1 MSSLKSAR
9 QWAYKLRDE
18 ACEVLERS
26 SDAIL
31 QYEEAYFVGCAKAY
45 KNSLDRHYRNRQ
57 SVGSNQT
64 DSEED
69 TYTWYGPK
77 LLEEMV
83 LASIA
88 ESELRSFVHDHRLT
102 PPESLLSANDYR
114 RQRVSYQLDLKKAQ
128 DEETGRQAR
137 ATPSQSSTIFNPGF
151 ETVEPATLINPT
163 KKRNRCKDWLD
174 GLEPLPAKRIKLGRQ
189 PGNGLGSVTNGSGS
203 KGGPGQP
210 HCSGGSSTVNGL
222 ASPPLSTPP
231 ENLPRYNLRM
241 STTAQKAQPKSGRL
255 ARGSPYD

>member
-1 MSSLKSAR
+1 MSKLESTR
-9 QWAYKLRDE
+9 QWANKLRDQ
-18 ACEVLERS
+18 ACEVLGRTS
-26 SDAIL
+26 NTIL
-31 QYEEAYFVGCAKAY
+31 QYEEEYYIGCAKAY
-45 KNSLDRHYRNRQ
+45 KNSLDSYYRNRQ
-57 SVGSNQT
+57 SVGSSQT
-64 DSEED
+64 DPEVD

-83 LASIA
+83 LAWTA
-88 ESELRSFVHDHRLT
+88 ESELRTFVYDHGLN
-102 PPESLLSANDYR
+102 PPESLLSAHDYR

-128 DEETGRQAR
+128 DEEIGRQAR

-151 ETVEPATLINPT
+151 ETMEPVAPINPT

-174 GLEPLPAKRIKLGRQ
+174 ELEPLPAKRIKLGRQ
-189 PGNGLGSVTNGSGS
+189 AGNGLGSVTNGSGS

-210 HCSGGSSTVNGL
+210 HWCGGSSTVKGL

-231 ENLPRYNLRM
+231 KTLPRYNLRM
-241 STTAQKAQPKSGRL
+241 STTAQKAQVKSGRL

>member
-1 MSSLKSAR
+1 MSKLESAR
-9 QWAYKLRDE
+9 QWADKLRDQ
-18 ACEVLERS
+18 ACEVLGRPS
-26 SDAIL
+26 NTIL
-31 QYEEAYFVGCAKAY
+31 QYEEEYYVGCAKAY

-57 SVGSNQT
+57 SVGSSQT
-64 DSEED
+64 DSEAD

-83 LASIA
+83 LAWIA
-88 ESELRSFVHDHRLT
+88 ESELRTFVHDHKLN

-137 ATPSQSSTIFNPGF
+137 ATPSQCSTIFNPGF
-151 ETVEPATLINPT
+151 ETVEPVTRINPT

-174 GLEPLPAKRIKLGRQ
+174 ELEPLPEADTKRIKLGRQ
-189 PGNGLGSVTNGSGS
+189 KAGNDLGSVTYGSGS
-203 KGGPGQP
+203 KVGPGQP
-210 HCSGGSSTVNGL
+210 QWSGGSTTVKGL

-231 ENLPRYNLRM
+231 ETPPRYNLRR
-241 STTAQKAQPKSGRL
+241 STTAQKANLKGCRL
-255 ARGSPYD
+255 ST